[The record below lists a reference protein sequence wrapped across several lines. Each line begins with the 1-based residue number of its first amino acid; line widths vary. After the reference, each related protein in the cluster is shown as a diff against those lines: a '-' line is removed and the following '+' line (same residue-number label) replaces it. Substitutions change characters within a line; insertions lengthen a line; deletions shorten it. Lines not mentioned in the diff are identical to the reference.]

1 MTDPTAGPAHP
12 TAGPAHPA
20 PGPIDRL
27 VSFGTVLV
35 DLVCVV
41 PGLPEPG
48 GDVFG
53 SSGALVAGGGFT
65 AMAAARQGGL
75 RTLHAGTTGTGPFGD
90 LARAA
95 LTAAGIETVLAPL
108 PGLDTGICVVLV
120 DPTGERTFVTM
131 PGAEGRFEPAAL
143 AQVPLRQ
150 TDAVL
155 VSGYGLVHP
164 VTRRTIL
171 AVLAG
176 LPAGAT
182 LVVDPGPLGHELAPA
197 AREALFA
204 RADWFTC
211 NNREA
216 TLLTGHTDPAVA
228 ASALAERLA
237 GAVPATDV
245 PRRVAHAV
253 VRIGAA
259 GCILAHAGAAPV
271 LVSAVP
277 ASVVSTNG
285 AGDAHTGAL
294 LSALA
299 AGRAPLAALRQAN
312 ADARDFL
319 NRRESNS

>member
-1 MTDPTAGPAHP
+1 VTDATPGPAQS
-12 TAGPAHPA
+12 A
-20 PGPIDRL
+20 PGPIHRL
-27 VSFGTVLV
+27 VSFGTVLI

-48 GDVFG
+48 GDVFA

-65 AMAAARQGGL
+65 AMAAARRGGL
-75 RTLHAGTTGTGPFGD
+75 STLHAGSTGTGPFGD

-95 LTAAGIETVLAPL
+95 LTAAGIETVLTPVAD
-108 PGLDTGICVVLV
+108 LDTGVCVVLV
-120 DPTGERTFVTM
+120 DATGERTFVTM
-131 PGAEGRFEPAAL
+131 PGAEGRFGPESL
-143 AQVPLRQ
+143 GQVPLRQ

-164 VTRRTIL
+164 ATRRTIL
-171 AVLAG
+171 AVLGG

-211 NNREA
+211 NAREA
-216 TLLTGHTDPAVA
+216 TLLTGHPDPAVA
-228 ASALAERLA
+228 AAALAERLA
-237 GAVPATDV
+237 GAATDV
-245 PRRVAHAV
+245 PGRVAHAV

-259 GCILAHAGAAPV
+259 GCILARPGAAPV
-271 LVSAVP
+271 LVGAVP

-294 LSALA
+294 LAALA
-299 AGRAPLAALRQAN
+299 AGRGPLAALRQAN
-312 ADARDFL
+312 AEAGDFL

>member
-1 MTDPTAGPAHP
+1 MTAA
-12 TAGPAHPA
+12 A
-20 PGPIDRL
+20 PGPIHRL

-65 AMAAARQGGL
+65 AMAAARRGGL
-75 RTLHAGTTGTGPFGD
+75 CTLHAGTTGTGPFGD

-95 LTAAGIETVLAPL
+95 LATAGIETVLAPVA
-108 PGLDTGICVVLV
+108 GLDTGVCVVLV
-120 DPTGERTFVTM
+120 DATGERTFVTM
-131 PGAEGRFEPAAL
+131 PGAEGRFEPAWL
-143 AQVPLRQ
+143 AQVPLRP

-164 VTRRTIL
+164 VTRRAIL

-176 LPAGAT
+176 LPHEAT

-204 RADWFTC
+204 RADWFSC
-211 NNREA
+211 NAREA
-216 TLLTGHTDPAVA
+216 TLLTGHTDPALA

-237 GAVPATDV
+237 GAAPGPDA
-245 PRRVAHAV
+245 PGRRGANAV
-253 VRIGAA
+253 VRVGAA
-259 GCILAHAGAAPV
+259 GCILAGAGAGAGAVPV
-271 LVSAVP
+271 LVGAAP
-277 ASVVSTNG
+277 ASVVSTSG

-294 LSALA
+294 VSALA
-299 AGRAPLAALRQAN
+299 AGRPPLAALRQAN

-319 NRRESNS
+319 TRRESDSRPA

>member
-1 MTDPTAGPAHP
+1 MTDA

-20 PGPIDRL
+20 PRPIHRL
-27 VSFGTVLV
+27 VSFGTVLI

-53 SSGALVAGGGFT
+53 SSGALTAGGGFT
-65 AMAAARQGGL
+65 AMAAARRGGL
-75 RTLHAGTTGTGPFGD
+75 GTLHAGTTGTGPFGD

-95 LTAAGIETVLAPL
+95 LTAAGVETVLAPVA
-108 PGLDTGICVVLV
+108 GLDTGICVVLV

-131 PGAEGRFEPAAL
+131 PGAEGRFEPETL
-143 AQVPLRQ
+143 SQVPLRQ

-171 AVLAG
+171 AALAG
-176 LPAGAT
+176 LPARAT
-182 LVVDPGPLGHELAPA
+182 LVVDPGPLGHELAPP

-211 NNREA
+211 NAREA
-216 TLLTGHTDPAVA
+216 TLLTGHSEPVVA
-228 ASALAERLA
+228 AAALAERLA
-237 GAVPATDV
+237 ASATDAAG
-245 PRRVAHAV
+245 RVAHAV
-253 VRIGAA
+253 VRVGAA

-271 LVSAVP
+271 LVGAVP

-294 LSALA
+294 LAALA

>member
-1 MTDPTAGPAHP
+1 MTAVTAGPVHP
-12 TAGPAHPA
+12 AAGPIH
-20 PGPIDRL
+20 RL

-65 AMAAARQGGL
+65 AMAAARRGGL

-95 LTAAGIETVLAPL
+95 LATSGIETVLAPVV
-108 PGLDTGICVVLV
+108 GLDTGVCVVLV
-120 DPTGERTFVTM
+120 DASGERTFVTM
-131 PGAEGRFEPAAL
+131 PGAEGRFEPAWR
-143 AQVPLRQ
+143 AQVPVRP

-164 VTRRTIL
+164 VTRRTVL

-176 LPAGAT
+176 LPDRAT
-182 LVVDPGPLGHELAPA
+182 LVVDPGPLGHELDPA

-211 NNREA
+211 NDREA
-216 TLLTGHTDPAVA
+216 TLLTGHTDPALA
-228 ASALAERLA
+228 ASALAEQLA
-237 GAVPATDV
+237 RAAPGLDAPS
-245 PRRVAHAV
+245 RQGAHAV

-259 GCILAHAGAAPV
+259 GCILAGTGAMPV
-271 LVSAVP
+271 LVGAAP

-294 LSALA
+294 VSALA
-299 AGRAPLAALRQAN
+299 AGRPPLAALRQAN
-312 ADARDFL
+312 ADTRDFL